1 MTDIEET
8 IVAEIR
14 LKRKKIFFI
23 LSYHSPSKSSASEEE
38 TYCKKMQAL
47 FDNINKEKPS
57 AIILTGDFNAR
68 SPLFWQ
74 EETIENSFGKKL
86 SNFML
91 FNQMDQIIHEPTHFP
106 RENIETCIDLILTDQ
121 PNLFV
126 HSSVIQSPDS
136 SCKHHIINGTIN
148 FSIPCPPPYKRKLW
162 SYSKAN
168 SDKIKESLNAIN
180 WLHFFENKSLDDMI
194 ISFNKTFL
202 DIMNCSIPNKT
213 ITINDKEAPWIT
225 SEVKQAIKKNHRVYS
240 KWKRAG
246 KPEEG
251 KNTVKAVN
259 RD

>member
-1 MTDIEET
+1 
-8 IVAEIR
+8 
-14 LKRKKIFFI
+14 
-23 LSYHSPSKSSASEEE
+23 
-38 TYCKKMQAL
+38 MQTL

-68 SPLFWQ
+68 SPLFWH

-136 SCKHHIINGTIN
+136 NCKHHIINGIIN

-162 SYSKAN
+162 SYSRAN
-168 SDKIKESLNAIN
+168 KDKIKES
-180 WLHFFENKSLDDMI
+180 
-194 ISFNKTFL
+194 
-202 DIMNCSIPNKT
+202 
-213 ITINDKEAPWIT
+213 
-225 SEVKQAIKKNHRVYS
+225 
-240 KWKRAG
+240 
-246 KPEEG
+246 
-251 KNTVKAVN
+251 
-259 RD
+259 